1 MDLWELADEGGECSK
16 GTEAHGADDNDV
28 LFVLSDV
35 VLHVSEMTTFTVWLV
50 AKFEFGLNIFDLGN
64 MLII

>member
-1 MDLWELADEGGECSK
+1 MGVNRFEDEGGECSK
-16 GTEAHGADDNDV
+16 GAEAHGADDNV